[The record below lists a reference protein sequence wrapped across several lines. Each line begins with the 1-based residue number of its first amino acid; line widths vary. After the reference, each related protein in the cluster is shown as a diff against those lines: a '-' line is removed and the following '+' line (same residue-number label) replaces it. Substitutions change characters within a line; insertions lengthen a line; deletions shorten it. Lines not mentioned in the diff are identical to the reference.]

1 MSDAQ
6 KETRDELVQ
15 HLERLTGRSFRT
27 REDIQTY
34 VREVSARKS
43 ADEPAVR
50 RWLQVKRVTLVVLLA
65 FGVMQYYVLDVM
77 LEIVSLPSTTYFV
90 PVRTPMLK
98 SMLDRLA

>member
-6 KETRDELVQ
+6 LETREELVQ

-27 REDIQTY
+27 REDIRAH

-43 ADEPAVR
+43 ADEPAVQ
-50 RWLQVKRVTLVVLLA
+50 RWLKVKRVTLFVLLA

-98 SMLDRLA
+98 SMLDRLG